1 MTDRKKLFV
10 LAGEVSGDLHAAGV
24 VRAFLDRCP
33 DVEVFGAGGRKMKEL
48 GVELL
53 YDVDDLSVMGFVEVL
68 GRVFRF
74 RRIIRDMKR
83 RILSE
88 KPDAALLVDYPGMN
102 LLMAAFLHR
111 LGIPVV
117 YYIPPKV
124 WAWKEGRIAKI
135 RDYVDRL
142 LVVFDFEVPFFEKHG
157 VEAQFVGNP
166 VVEQVD
172 QAELP
177 PLDEFIGRHGIARD
191 RRIIG
196 LLPGSR
202 RQEITSIYPEML
214 KASAL
219 LRGRYDPVFLLGRS
233 SQIDRRLFDGY
244 AQDAGIPVIECSAYE
259 VMRYSDLAFVTS
271 GTATLEALCFGL
283 PMVVVY
289 RTGTL
294 NFEIAKRI
302 VRLKNVSLANL
313 VARGLDADSRVV
325 PELLQH
331 DATAANMAE
340 EARRL
345 LDDRQAAATMRRE
358 LLDAKARLAES
369 SPSGEAATVLCRYF
383 GG

>member
-10 LAGEVSGDLHAAGV
+10 LAGEVSGDQHAAGV
-24 VRAFLDRCP
+24 VRAFLDRRP
-33 DVEVFGAGGRKMKEL
+33 DVEVFGAGGSKMKEL

-68 GRVFRF
+68 GRVVRF
-74 RRIIRDMKR
+74 RRIIADLKS

-88 KPDAALLVDYPGMN
+88 RPDAALLVDYPGMN

-111 LGIPVV
+111 LNIPVV

-142 LVVFDFEVPFFEKHG
+142 LVIFDFEVPFFERHG
-157 VEAQFVGNP
+157 VEARFVGNP
-166 VVEQVD
+166 VAEQVGL
-172 QAELP
+172 AELP
-177 PLDEFIGRHGIARD
+177 PFDDFAGRHGIARD
-191 RRIIG
+191 RKIIG
-196 LLPGSR
+196 ILPGSR

-219 LRGRYDPVFLLGRS
+219 LSERYDPVFLLGRS
-233 SQIDRRLFDGY
+233 TQIDRRLFDGY
-244 AQDAGIPVIECSAYE
+244 AEDAGIPVIECSAYE
-259 VMRYSDLAFVTS
+259 TMRYSDLAFVTS

-283 PMVVVY
+283 PMIVVY
-289 RTGTL
+289 RTGIL
-294 NFEIAKRI
+294 NFEIAKRV

-345 LDDRQAAATMRRE
+345 LDDPKAAAAMRNE
-358 LLDAKARLAES
+358 LLGAKARLAES
-369 SPSGEAATVLCRYF
+369 SPSREVAAELCDYF
-383 GG
+383 GC